1 MGTPRFAI
9 VPRLIGIKAGAWRMK
24 DCEHILGL
32 EPVEDVGK
40 SVNGP
45 QFLRFAV
52 GAFHS
57 WEGVETALRDL
68 SLGGTTAKSFNYL
81 GLQRVLARASGTTAN
96 ASPLPLQELPFPGH
110 AETISCTPGPLAE
123 RLSARLRAGA
133 PTLKAALGQW
143 LIPRHAAHLQ
153 EGVEEGK
160 IILWV
165 QLFDVDDERRAY
177 ESLLNRS
184 SNAVGVHDI
193 TAG

>member
-1 MGTPRFAI
+1 MGMPPI

-32 EPVEDVGK
+32 EPVQDVGK

-81 GLQRVLARASGTTAN
+81 GLRRVLARAGGTTA
-96 ASPLPLQELPFPGH
+96 SPVSLQELPFPGN
-110 AETISCTPGPLAE
+110 AEPIGCTPGPLAE
-123 RLSARLRAGA
+123 RLAAQLGAGA
-133 PTLKAALGQW
+133 PSLKAALGQW

-153 EGVEEGK
+153 ERVEEGK

-193 TAG
+193 TAD